1 LLAYIN
7 IHLMETAMKY
17 EPATII
23 DVLEKGMTRYPT
35 ESLIISTKR
44 DGKWIETDVASF
56 RQQIRDFALGLYS
69 LGVRTGDKVSLH
81 SENSTE
87 WVICDQ
93 AILSLGAVN
102 VPIYTTQP
110 GDQIKYILENSDTK
124 VHIVSNDDLF
134 ADTKPLMKSIKN
146 IKAVIS
152 ILGSR
157 HDKLKSYDAVLKMG
171 QKLQEEKPNLL
182 DELKSEIQPDDLATL
197 IYTSGTTGTPKGVM
211 LTHNNIA
218 SNIQASLE
226 RVPFT
231 MKEVKGQNVLS
242 YLPLS
247 HVFERMITYM
257 YLCMGAKIHYIE
269 NVEEIRDD
277 FIYVKPFF
285 FATVPRLL
293 EKIQTGIKIR
303 GQEFSGI
310 KKNLYYWAV
319 YLAEEYDPE
328 QPPKGLGAIKH
339 KIADKVVY
347 SKVRELFGGN
357 LRGMISGGAAL
368 SPGIFRF
375 INALG
380 VYCGQGYGLTETSP
394 VISVQDPDHMR
405 VGSSGLAI
413 TDVEI
418 KIADDNE
425 ILARG
430 PNIMKGYYNEPEMTR
445 EVMTD
450 DGWFKS
456 GDVGKIDEDGYLYIT
471 DRKKSLFKLS
481 TGKYVAPQN
490 IENKLIN
497 SGFIEQAVVIGYQRK
512 YCSALI
518 APDYGNVNK
527 RLARDGY
534 VAEKPYQDDEKIIEL
549 IQKEV
554 DAVNETLSPWETV
567 KKFKLLE
574 KPLSIQAD
582 ELTPTLKVKR
592 PVVLE
597 RYKEEIES
605 LYPD

>member
-1 LLAYIN
+1 LAYIN

>member
-1 LLAYIN
+1 
-7 IHLMETAMKY
+7 MKY
-17 EPATII
+17 EPTTII
-23 DVLEKGMTRYPT
+23 NVLDKGMTRYPT

-44 DGKWIETDVASF
+44 DGKWVETDVASF
-56 RQQIRDFALGLYS
+56 RQQIRDFAMGLYS
-69 LGVRTGDKVSLH
+69 LGIRPGDKVSIH
-81 SENSTE
+81 SENSAE

-93 AILSLGAVN
+93 AVLSLGAVN

-110 GDQIKYILENSDTK
+110 GDQIKYILENSDSK
-124 VHIVSNDDLF
+124 IHIVSTDTLF
-134 ADTKPLMKSIKN
+134 SDTKPLMKSIKSV
-146 IKAVIS
+146 KSVIS
-152 ILGSR
+152 IMGSR
-157 HDKLKSYDAVLKMG
+157 HEKLKSYDAVLKMG
-171 QKLQEEKPNLL
+171 QKLQEDKPDLL
-182 DELKSEIQPDDLATL
+182 NELKSNIKPDDLATL

-231 MKEVKGQNVLS
+231 LKEVKGQNVLS

-257 YLCMGAKIHYIE
+257 YLSMGAKIHYIE

-277 FIYVKPFF
+277 FLYVKPFF

-293 EKIQTGIKIR
+293 EKIQTGIKVR

-328 QPPKGLGAIKH
+328 HPPKGLSAIKH

-368 SPGIFRF
+368 SPNIFRF

-413 TDVEI
+413 ADVEI

-430 PNIMKGYYNEPEMTR
+430 PNIMKGYYKEPEQTKD
-445 EVMTD
+445 VMTD
-450 DGWFKS
+450 DGWFKT

-497 SGFIEQAVVIGYQRK
+497 SGFIEQAVIIGYQRK

-518 APDYGNVNK
+518 VPDYSNVNK

-554 DAVNETLSPWETV
+554 DSVNETLSPWETV
-567 KKFKLLE
+567 KRFKLLE

-592 PVVLE
+592 PVVME
-597 RYKEEIES
+597 KYKKEIES